1 VIEIS
6 TKVSGMADDQG
17 TPLDRERY
25 INLETFKK
33 DGNGVKTPVW
43 AAPLD
48 GRLVVFTRAD
58 SFKVKR
64 LRRNAKARAAACD
77 VRGRVR
83 GPWHEGTCRIVEDAE
98 TQARIHA
105 ALRKKYGWQMA
116 IGDFFAT
123 ISGRKNKRAYLELT
137 LLTA

>member
-1 VIEIS
+1 MS
-6 TKVSGMADDQG
+6 DDKT

-25 INLETFKK
+25 ISLETFKK

-48 GRLVVFTRAD
+48 GKLVIFTAGD

-64 LRRNAKARAAACD
+64 LGRNPKARAAACD
-77 VRGRVR
+77 MRGNVH
-83 GPWHEGTCRIVEDAE
+83 GAWHEGSCRIVDDAA
-98 TQARIHA
+98 TQTRIHA

-116 IGDFFAT
+116 VGDFFAT
-123 ISGRKNKRAYLELT
+123 VSGRKNKRAYLELT
-137 LLTA
+137 LAP

>member
-1 VIEIS
+1 
-6 TKVSGMADDQG
+6 MADDKS
-17 TPLDRERY
+17 TPLDHERY

-48 GRLVVFTRAD
+48 GKLVIFTAGE
-58 SFKVKR
+58 SYKVKR
-64 LRRNAKARAAACD
+64 VRRNPKARAAACD

-83 GPWHEGTCRIVEDAE
+83 GDWLEGTCRVVEDAD
-98 TQARIHA
+98 TQSRIHD

-123 ISGRKNKRAYLELT
+123 ISGRKSKRAYLELT
-137 LLTA
+137 L

>member
-1 VIEIS
+1 
-6 TKVSGMADDQG
+6 MG
-17 TPLDRERY
+17 TSLDNEKY

-48 GRLVVFTRAD
+48 GKLVIFTAGD

-64 LRRNAKARAAACD
+64 IRRNSKCRAAACD
-77 VRGRVR
+77 MRGKVRGE
-83 GPWHEGTCRIVEDAE
+83 WHDGTARILEDAGAQE
-98 TQARIHA
+98 RAHA

-116 IGDFFAT
+116 VGDFFAT
-123 ISGRKNKRAYLELT
+123 ISGRKSKRAFLEVT
-137 LLTA
+137 L